1 MPLDINLSPLYRIQ
15 GQEQAEM
22 PGMLALNPP
31 KNAARGREQDR
42 LIVYL
47 ALTGTATITL
57 TEYKKFAEDTAAV
70 YYQTPRAVTS
80 ALRAAAD
87 SLNKVLL
94 ERNMRTSGVGQ
105 YTLAWLALAAV
116 REGQCIF
123 SFNGPMHAYW
133 FSANESRHFFEPAVS
148 GKGLGSS
155 QTIQIHYAQTDLSA
169 NDMLLFCGR
178 LPNPWVTPLDDVK
191 PSSFDALRRRLTSL
205 TSEDLNAVLFQV
217 NEGTGKINLIKGLTM
232 AAQPA
237 PQPEA
242 PQVEETIQD
251 EEPAPQDPTSNLPAI
266 QEPEPTPE
274 TGAHLLQPSAYA
286 IPAQQPEPSP
296 AADPLAGL
304 PRSGKTVPRDFPS
317 SIPRAKP
324 QVTETVS
331 EEKITEEVPEVTEQ
345 DPPSAVEQP
354 RSVEQPP
361 VPREPSVQTKQAAKA
376 IVNIM
381 QGFRTGS
388 AALGERFRN
397 FLPRL
402 LPAENPEALSVS
414 STAFMGFMAVL
425 IPLIVV
431 TILVVV
437 YLRYGRNEQYDAY
450 YNEALEK
457 KQQALALTDP
467 VEQRIAWENVLANVD
482 QAEEHRQTNDTMNLR
497 QEAEANRDA
506 LLGITRLQFNPAFS
520 ANLGIDVSRMAA
532 SENDLYL
539 LNAVNGEVLRA
550 IPSGNGGFE
559 LDTTFNCKP
568 GVGNAAGPLVD
579 ILTLPITNIY
589 GATVLGIDAV
599 GNLLYCKP
607 GDVPQTGLLP
617 APDTN
622 WGRIT
627 GFILDGG
634 NLFVLDA
641 PSRAVW
647 VYIGKEAAFVD
658 RPYFF
663 FGQQTPTQDVIDFL
677 VTGDEMFLLHAD
689 GRFSNCFYSRN
700 DTSASNCK
708 DPVPYDNPF
717 PAYADTNLFASAH
730 FTQMLFAAPPDP
742 SVLILDADGQS
753 VMRFTSRTL
762 ELQNQF
768 QPTTGNGNPVPRAT
782 IGAVAVSPN
791 HVLYIAVNGQVYF
804 AVNMP

>member
-22 PGMLALNPP
+22 PGMLALHPP

-57 TEYKKFAEDTAAV
+57 NEYRKFAEDTAAV
-70 YYQTPRAVTS
+70 FYQTPRAVTS

-94 ERNMRTSGVGQ
+94 ERNMRTSSVGQ

-123 SFNGPMHAYW
+123 SLNGPMHAYG
-133 FSANESRHFFEPAVS
+133 FSANGMRHFFEPSIS

-155 QTIQIHYAQTDLSA
+155 QNINIHYAQTDLNS

-178 LPNPWVTPLDDVK
+178 LPNAWAAPLEDIK

-205 TSEDLNAVLFQV
+205 TSEDLNAVLFQT
-217 NEGTGKINLIKGLTM
+217 NEGTGTINLLKGLTM
-232 AAQPA
+232 AAQPV

-242 PQVEETIQD
+242 PVVEETVQD
-251 EEPAPQDPTSNLPAI
+251 EEPAPQDPTSDLPAI
-266 QEPEPTPE
+266 QEPELTPE

-286 IPAQQPEPSP
+286 IPPQHVETSP
-296 AADPLAGL
+296 VTDPLAGL
-304 PRSGKTVPRDFPS
+304 PRTGKTVPRDFPS

-324 QVTETVS
+324 QTAEPII
-331 EEKITEEVPEVTEQ
+331 EEKIDEPPVVVEQ
-345 DPPSAVEQP
+345 VSSPAVEQP

-361 VPREPSVQTKQAAKA
+361 VPREPSAQTRQAAKA
-376 IVNIM
+376 IVNVM
-381 QGFRTGS
+381 QGLRTSS

-431 TILVVV
+431 TLAVVV

-450 YNEALEK
+450 YNQALEM
-457 KQQALALTDP
+457 KQQALALTNP

-482 QAEEHRQTNDTMNLR
+482 RAEEHRQTNETVSLR
-497 QEAEANRDA
+497 QEAEANRDQ

-520 ANLGIDVSRMAA
+520 AKLGIDVSRMAA

-539 LNAVNGEVLRA
+539 LNAANGEVLRA

-568 GVGNAAGPLVD
+568 GVGNTAGPLVD
-579 ILTLPITNIY
+579 ILALPITNIY

-627 GFILDGG
+627 SFILDGG

-689 GRFSNCFYSRN
+689 GRFSNCFYSRT
-700 DTSASNCK
+700 DTSKSNCK

>member
-1 MPLDINLSPLYRIQ
+1 
-15 GQEQAEM
+15 M
-22 PGMLALNPP
+22 PGMLALSPP
-31 KNAARGREQDR
+31 RNAARGREQDR

-47 ALTGTATITL
+47 ALTGTATL
-57 TEYKKFAEDTAAV
+57 TTSEYRKFAEDVAAV
-70 YYQTPRAVTS
+70 FYQTPRAVTS

-94 ERNMRTSGVGQ
+94 ERNMRTSSLGQ

-123 SFNGPMHAYW
+123 SLSGPMHAYG
-133 FSANESRHFFEPAVS
+133 FSANGPRHFFEPSIS

-155 QTIQIHYAQTDLSA
+155 QNINIHYAQTDLSP
-169 NDMLLFCGR
+169 NDMLLFCAR
-178 LPNPWVTPLDDVK
+178 LPGAWAAPLDDIQ

-205 TSEDLNAVLFQV
+205 TSEDLNAVLLQS
-217 NEGTGKINLIKGLTM
+217 NEGTGAIHVIKGLTTS
-232 AAQPA
+232 A
-237 PQPEA
+237 PFVPQTEA
-242 PQVEETIQD
+242 PALEEIIKE
-251 EEPAPQDPTSNLPAI
+251 EEPALQDLTPNLPAI
-266 QEPEPTPE
+266 HEPEPTPE
-274 TGAHLLQPSAYA
+274 AGAHLLQPSAYS
-286 IPAQQPEPSP
+286 IPPQHVEASP
-296 AADPLAGL
+296 VTDPLAGL
-304 PRSGKTVPRDFPS
+304 PRTGKTVPRDFPS

-324 QVTETVS
+324 QAVETIP
-331 EEKITEEVPEVTEQ
+331 EEKTAEPPVVIEQVP
-345 DPPSAVEQP
+345 PPAVEQP
-354 RSVEQPP
+354 RSVEPAP
-361 VPREPSVQTKQAAKA
+361 VPSEPSAQTKQAAKA
-376 IVNIM
+376 IVNLM

-414 STAFMGFMAVL
+414 ASAFMGFMAVV

-431 TILVVV
+431 TLAVVV

-450 YNEALEK
+450 YNQALEM
-457 KQQALALTDP
+457 KQQALALTNP
-467 VEQRIAWENVLANVD
+467 VEQRVAWENVLANVD
-482 QAEEHRQTNDTMNLR
+482 QAEEHRQTNETISLR
-497 QEAEANRDA
+497 QEAQANRDS

-520 ANLGIDVSRMAA
+520 AKLGIDVSRMAA

-539 LNAVNGEVLRA
+539 LNAANGEVLRA

-559 LDTTFNCKP
+559 LDTTFNCRP
-568 GVGNAAGPLVD
+568 GVGNNAGPLVD
-579 ILTLPITNIY
+579 ILVLPITNIY
-589 GATVLGIDAV
+589 SATVLGIDAV

-627 GFILDGG
+627 GFMLEGG

-647 VYIGKEAAFVD
+647 VYGGKEAAFVD

-677 VTGDEMFLLHAD
+677 VSGDEMFLLHAD
-689 GRFSNCFYSRN
+689 GRFSNCFYSRT
-700 DTSASNCK
+700 DTNASTCK
-708 DPVPYDNPF
+708 DPIPYDNPF
-717 PAYADTNLFASAH
+717 PAYADTNLFTTTH

-742 SVLILDADGQS
+742 SILILDADGQS
-753 VMRFTSRTL
+753 VMRFTPRTL
-762 ELQNQF
+762 ELQNQY
-768 QPTTGNGNPVPRAT
+768 QPTTSSSNPVSRGSV
-782 IGAVAVSPN
+782 GAVAVSPD
-791 HVLYIAVNGQVYF
+791 HVLYLAVDGQVYF
-804 AVNMP
+804 AVDMP